1 MEISELKAN
10 RRKDIGKGVARR
22 LRKDGFVPAVVY
34 GSKTEPV
41 LLSVNSAELMKI
53 LKGKEE
59 NVFINLH
66 VDNGKETEK
75 FTLIKELQIEPVS
88 GKFLHIDFFEID
100 KKQAITLDIPIHFTG
115 EAVGVETGG
124 DLHHIKRDIKV
135 SCLFTVLPE
144 FVEVDVSGL
153 NIGDSIKV
161 HDIKLPEGIT
171 VLDPED
177 TIIASVTAPK
187 VTVKVEEVAVGEEV
201 PEEPQEPE
209 QAEK

>member
-1 MEISELKAN
+1 MEISELKAS

-41 LLSVNSAELMKI
+41 LLSINSAELIKI

-66 VDNGKETEK
+66 VDNGKKIEK

-115 EAVGVETGG
+115 VAPGVETGG
-124 DLHHIKRDIKV
+124 ELHHIKRDIKV
-135 SCLFTVLPE
+135 SCLFAVLPE
-144 FVEVDVSGL
+144 FVEVEVSGL

-187 VTVKVEEVAVGEEV
+187 VTVKVEEVAELE
-201 PEEPQEPE
+201 QEPE
-209 QAEK
+209 ESQEPVVE

>member
-1 MEISELKAN
+1 MEISELKAS
-10 RRKDIGKGVARR
+10 RRTDIGKGVARR
-22 LRKDGFVPAVVY
+22 LRKNGFVPAVVY
-34 GSKTEPV
+34 GSKTEPI
-41 LLSVNSAELMKI
+41 LLSVNSADLTKI

-66 VDNGKETEK
+66 VDNGKKMEK
-75 FTLIKELQIEPVS
+75 FTLIKELQIDPVS
-88 GKFLHIDFFEID
+88 GRFLHIDFFEID
-100 KKQAITLDIPIHFTG
+100 KKQSITLDIPIHFTG
-115 EAVGVETGG
+115 EAAGVETGG

-135 SCLFTVLPE
+135 SCLFAALPE
-144 FVEVDVSGL
+144 YIEVDVSGL

-161 HDIKLPEGIT
+161 DDIKLPEGIT

-187 VTVKVEEVAVGEEV
+187 VTVKVEQVEEQV

-209 QAEK
+209 QADK

>member
-1 MEISELKAN
+1 MEISELKAS
-10 RRKDIGKGVARR
+10 RRKDTGKGIARR

-66 VDNGKETEK
+66 VDNGNKIEK

-88 GKFLHIDFFEID
+88 RKFLHVDFFEID

-115 EAVGVETGG
+115 VAPGVETGG
-124 DLHHIKRDIKV
+124 ELHHIKRDIKV
-135 SCLFTVLPE
+135 SCLFAVLPE
-144 FVEVDVSGL
+144 FVEVEVSGL

-187 VTVKVEEVAVGEEV
+187 VTVKVEEVAELE
-201 PEEPQEPE
+201 QEPE
-209 QAEK
+209 ESQEPVVE

>member
-1 MEISELKAN
+1 MEISELKAS
-10 RRKDIGKGVARR
+10 RRKDTGKGIARR

-66 VDNGKETEK
+66 VDNGNKIEK

-88 GKFLHIDFFEID
+88 RKFLHVDFFEID
-100 KKQAITLDIPIHFTG
+100 KKQAMTIDIPIHFTG
-115 EAVGVETGG
+115 VAPGVETGG
-124 DLHHIKRDIKV
+124 ELHHIKRDIKV
-135 SCLFTVLPE
+135 SCLFAVLPD

-187 VTVKVEEVAVGEEV
+187 VTVKVEQAEAEEQ
-201 PEEPQEPE
+201 EQEPE
-209 QAEK
+209 ESQEPAVE

>member
-1 MEISELKAN
+1 MEISELKAS

-22 LRKDGFVPAVVY
+22 LRKQGFVPAVVY

-41 LLSVNSAELMKI
+41 LLSINAAELTKI

-66 VDNGKETEK
+66 VDNGKKIEK

-88 GKFLHIDFFEID
+88 RKFLHIDFFEID

-115 EAVGVETGG
+115 VAPGVETGG
-124 DLHHIKRDIKV
+124 ELHHIKRDIKV
-135 SCLFTVLPE
+135 SCLFAVLPE

-161 HDIKLPEGIT
+161 LDIKLPEGIT
-171 VLDPED
+171 VLDSED

-187 VTVKVEEVAVGEEV
+187 ATVKVEQVEEQ
-201 PEEPQEPE
+201 EQEPE
-209 QAEK
+209 ESQEPVVE

>member
-10 RRKDIGKGVARR
+10 RRKDVGKGVARR

-41 LLSVNSAELMKI
+41 LLSVNSAELIKI

-59 NVFINLH
+59 NVFINLI
-66 VDNGKETEK
+66 VDNGKKIEK
-75 FTLIKELQIEPVS
+75 FTLIKELQIDPVS
-88 GKFLHIDFFEID
+88 GKFRHIDFFEID
-100 KKQAITLDIPIHFTG
+100 KNQAITLDIPIHFTG
-115 EAVGVETGG
+115 EAAGVETGG
-124 DLHHIKRDIKV
+124 DLHHIKREIKV
-135 SCLFTVLPE
+135 SCLFAVLPE
-144 FVEVDVSGL
+144 FVDVDVSGL

-161 HDIKLPEGIT
+161 HDIKLPEGVT

-187 VTVKVEEVAVGEEV
+187 VTVKAEQVEELEL
-201 PEEPQEPE
+201 EEPQEPAVE
-209 QAEK
+209 

>member
-1 MEISELKAN
+1 MEISELKAS

-22 LRKDGFVPAVVY
+22 LRKEGFVPAVVY

-41 LLSVNSAELMKI
+41 LLSINAAELTKI

-66 VDNGKETEK
+66 VDNGKKIEK

-88 GKFLHIDFFEID
+88 RKFLHIDFFEID

-115 EAVGVETGG
+115 VAPGVETGG
-124 DLHHIKRDIKV
+124 ELHHIKRDIKV
-135 SCLFTVLPE
+135 SCLFDVLPE
-144 FVEVDVSGL
+144 YVEVEVSGL

-171 VLDPED
+171 ILDPED

-187 VTVKVEEVAVGEEV
+187 VTVKVEEVAEQEQE
-201 PEEPQEPE
+201 PEEPQEPTVE
-209 QAEK
+209 

>member
-34 GSKTEPV
+34 GSKAETI
-41 LLSVNSAELMKI
+41 LLSVNSAELTKI

-59 NVFINLH
+59 NVFINLQ
-66 VDNGKETEK
+66 VNNGKKMEK

-100 KKQAITLDIPIHFTG
+100 KNQSITLDIPIHFIGT
-115 EAVGVETGG
+115 AVGVETGG

-135 SCLFTVLPE
+135 SCLFSVLPE
-144 FVEVDVSGL
+144 FIEVDVSGL
-153 NIGDSIKV
+153 NIGDSIKLL
-161 HDIKLPEGIT
+161 DIKLPEGVT

-187 VTVKVEEVAVGEEV
+187 VTVKVEQVEEQVA
-201 PEEPQEPE
+201 EEPQEPE
-209 QAEK
+209 QTDK

>member
-1 MEISELKAN
+1 MEISELKASY
-10 RRKDIGKGVARR
+10 RKDIGKGFARR

-66 VDNGKETEK
+66 VDNGKKIEK

-115 EAVGVETGG
+115 VAPGVETGG
-124 DLHHIKRDIKV
+124 DLHHVKRDIKV
-135 SCLFTVLPE
+135 SCLFAVLPE

-187 VTVKVEEVAVGEEV
+187 VTVKVEQVEEQEQV
-201 PEEPQEPE
+201 TEEPQEPA
-209 QAEK
+209 AE

>member
-1 MEISELKAN
+1 MEISELKAS

-22 LRKDGFVPAVVY
+22 LRKNGFVPAVVY

-41 LLSVNSAELMKI
+41 LLSINSAELIKI

-66 VDNGKETEK
+66 VDNDKKIEK

-88 GKFLHIDFFEID
+88 RKFLHIDFFEID

-115 EAVGVETGG
+115 VAPGVETGG
-124 DLHHIKRDIKV
+124 ELHHIKRDIKV
-135 SCLFTVLPE
+135 SCLFAVLPE

-187 VTVKVEEVAVGEEV
+187 VTVKAELVEELEQV
-201 PEEPQEPE
+201 PEESQEPAVE
-209 QAEK
+209 

>member
-1 MEISELKAN
+1 MEISELKASH
-10 RRKDIGKGVARR
+10 RKDIGKGVARR

-59 NVFINLH
+59 NVFINLR
-66 VDNGKETEK
+66 VDNGKKTEK

-88 GKFLHIDFFEID
+88 GKYLHIDFFEID

-115 EAVGVETGG
+115 EAAGVETGG

-135 SCLFTVLPE
+135 SCLFTELPE

-187 VTVKVEEVAVGEEV
+187 VTVKVEEIEEQL

>member
-1 MEISELKAN
+1 MEISELRAN

-22 LRKDGFVPAVVY
+22 LRKQGFVPAVVY

-41 LLSVNSAELMKI
+41 LLSINAAELTKI

-66 VDNGKETEK
+66 VDNGKKIEK

-88 GKFLHIDFFEID
+88 RKFLHIDFFEID

-115 EAVGVETGG
+115 VAPGVETGG
-124 DLHHIKRDIKV
+124 ELHHIKRDIKV
-135 SCLFTVLPE
+135 SCLFAVLPE

-161 HDIKLPEGIT
+161 LDIKLPEGIT
-171 VLDPED
+171 VLDSED

-187 VTVKVEEVAVGEEV
+187 ATVKVEQVEEQ
-201 PEEPQEPE
+201 EQEPE
-209 QAEK
+209 ESQEPVVE